1 LTSEAQEAFMA
12 DLIAQGEQLSQRWRR
27 VLPEGDPVTLG
38 RAPGI
43 WAVPWDPL
51 ISRHHADLV
60 WNGNQL
66 SVTQLSEAR
75 NPLFFRG
82 KPCDRLTLQPG
93 EHFVI
98 GDTSFTL
105 TVQRADVVADAPM
118 PVQQQAFSSQYLK
131 AIAFRNPDHRLEI
144 LSRLPEVIS
153 GATDDKELCVRL
165 VSMLLAGVPR
175 TETAAVVTTDPGAAQ
190 PGGDRRPEIAVLH
203 WDQRRVAH
211 EDFRPSQRLIL
222 EATRQGQSILHVWE
236 GAEPNAPQPFTARGN
251 FDWAFCT
258 PLPGPGSPAWALYLA
273 GRFQSDPTT
282 LPGSSDPSDLREDVK
297 FTELMATVAS
307 SLLEMRRL
315 QRRQTALSQFFSPV
329 VLNTLSV
336 EDPDLVLAPRQTEV
350 SVLFCDLR
358 GFSRE
363 SERSAG
369 NLLDLLD
376 RVSEALGVM
385 TYQILNEGGVVGDF
399 QGDAAMGFWGWPIK
413 SDDDV
418 LKTCRAALAIR
429 DKFEWA
435 ARQSAGSLAG
445 FNAGVGVATGQ
456 AVAGKIGTVDQ
467 VKVTVFGP
475 VVNLASCL
483 EGMTKVLHAP
493 ILLDEVTARAVRQQV
508 PPEVARIR
516 RIAKVS
522 PYGMEAAIEISE
534 LLPPEDQF
542 PQLSNQHLAV
552 GEKAL
557 DAFLAGDWAS
567 AYDLLRR
574 MPTEDRVSD
583 FLTVYIAQHNRSA
596 PPGWDG
602 AIRLSAK

>member
-1 LTSEAQEAFMA
+1 MA
-12 DLIAQGEQLSQRWRR
+12 DLIAQGERLSQRWRR
-27 VLPEGDPVTLG
+27 TLPEGDLVTLG
-38 RAPGI
+38 RAAGY
-43 WAVPWDPL
+43 WAATWDPL
-51 ISRHHADLV
+51 ISRRHAELV
-60 WNGNQL
+60 WNGSQL
-66 SVTQLSEAR
+66 TVTQISGTR

-82 KPCDRLTLQPG
+82 RPCDRLTLRPG

-105 TVQRADVVADAPM
+105 TVQRADVAVAVDVPM

-131 AIAFRNPDHRLEI
+131 EIAFRNPDHRLEI
-144 LSRLPEVIS
+144 LTRLPEVIS
-153 GATDDKELCVRL
+153 GATDDSELCVRL
-165 VSMLLAGVPR
+165 VSMLLAGVQR
-175 TETAAVVTTDPGAAQ
+175 TETAAVVTTDPGTAGSGTDQAAS
-190 PGGDRRPEIAVLH
+190 ITVLH
-203 WDQRRVAH
+203 WDQRRVA
-211 EDFRPSQRLIL
+211 EDDFRPSKRLIL
-222 EATRQGQSILHVWE
+222 EATRQGQSILHVWQ
-236 GAEPNAPQPFTARGN
+236 GTEPSAPQPFTARGN

-258 PLPGPGSPAWALYLA
+258 PLTSPGSSEWALYLA
-273 GRFQSDPTT
+273 GRFHSDPSTSPT
-282 LPGSSDPSDLREDVK
+282 SSDPSDLREDVK

-336 EDPDLVLAPRQTEV
+336 EDPELVLAPRQTEV

-363 SERSAG
+363 SERSAD

-413 SDDDV
+413 SEDDV

-429 DKFEWA
+429 DKFESA
-435 ARQSAGSLAG
+435 ARDSAGSLVG
-445 FNAGVGVATGQ
+445 FNAGVGIATGQ

-467 VKVTVFGP
+467 AKVTVFGP
-475 VVNLASCL
+475 VVNLASRL

-493 ILLDEVTARAVRQQV
+493 ILLDEVTAQAVRRFV
-508 PPEVARIR
+508 PTDIARVR
-516 RIAKVS
+516 RIARVC
-522 PYGMEAAIEISE
+522 PYGLDAALEVSE
-534 LLPPEDQF
+534 LLPPETSF
-542 PQLSNQHLAV
+542 PQLSDEHLV
-552 GEKAL
+552 TCETAL
-557 DAFLAGDWAS
+557 DAFLAGDWS
-567 AYDLLRR
+567 TAYDLLRR
-574 MPTEDRVSD
+574 MPTDDHVSD

-596 PPGWDG
+596 PEDWDG
-602 AIRLSAK
+602 AIRLSSK

>member
-1 LTSEAQEAFMA
+1 MA
-12 DLIAQGEQLSQRWRR
+12 DLIAQGEQLSHRWRR
-27 VLPEGDPVTLG
+27 VLPEGDPVALG
-38 RAPGI
+38 RAGN
-43 WAVPWDPL
+43 WAVAWDAL
-51 ISRHHADLV
+51 ISRNHAELV
-60 WNGNQL
+60 WDGSQL
-66 SVTQLSEAR
+66 TVRQATGAR

-82 KPCDRLTLQPG
+82 RPCDHLVLQPG

-98 GDTSFTL
+98 GETSFTL
-105 TVQRADVVADAPM
+105 TVQRADVAADAPM

-131 AIAFRNPDHRLEI
+131 EIAFRNPDHRLEI

-165 VSMLLAGVPR
+165 VSMLVAGVPR
-175 TETAAVVTTDPGAAQ
+175 TDTAAVVTTDPEAAEAGSE
-190 PGGDRRPEIAVLH
+190 PRTNITVLH
-203 WDQRRVAH
+203 WDQRRTAQ
-211 EDFRPSQRLIL
+211 EDFRPSERLIL

-236 GAEPNAPQPFTARGN
+236 GTEPNAPQPFTARGN

-258 PLPGPGSPAWALYLA
+258 PLHGPGGPEWALYLA
-273 GRFQSDPTT
+273 GRFQNDLAT

-297 FTELMATVAS
+297 FTELMATVVS

-336 EDPDLVLAPRQTEV
+336 EDPELVLAPRQTEV

-363 SERSAG
+363 SERSAD
-369 NLLDLLD
+369 NLLELLD
-376 RVSEALGVM
+376 RVSESLGVM

-413 SDDDV
+413 SEDDV

-429 DKFEWA
+429 HKFESA
-435 ARQSAGSLAG
+435 ARESAGSLAG
-445 FNAGVGVATGQ
+445 FNAGVGIATGQ

-475 VVNLASCL
+475 VVNLASRL

-493 ILLDEVTARAVRQQV
+493 ILLDETTAQAVRRLV
-508 PPEVARIR
+508 PPEVARVR
-516 RIAKVS
+516 RIAKLS
-522 PYGMEAAIEISE
+522 PYGMDAALEVSE
-534 LLPPEDQF
+534 LLPPEEQF
-542 PQLSNQHLAV
+542 PQLSDQHLATC
-552 GEKAL
+552 ETAL
-557 DAFLAGDWAS
+557 DAFLSGDWS
-567 AYDLLRR
+567 TAYDLLRR
-574 MPTEDRVSD
+574 MPTEDHVSD

-596 PPGWDG
+596 PADWDG
-602 AIRLSAK
+602 VIQLAAK

>member
-1 LTSEAQEAFMA
+1 MA

-27 VLPEGDPVTLG
+27 ALPERDPVTLG
-38 RAPGI
+38 RAAGN
-43 WAVPWDPL
+43 WAVPWDPH
-51 ISRHHADLV
+51 ISRRHAELL
-60 WNGNQL
+60 WNGSHL
-66 SVTQLSEAR
+66 TVTQLAGAR

-82 KPCDRLTLQPG
+82 RPCEHVTLQPG

-98 GDTSFTL
+98 GETSFTL
-105 TVQRADVVADAPM
+105 TVQRADVAADAPM

-131 AIAFRNPDHRLEI
+131 EIAFRNPDHRLEI

-153 GATDDKELCVRL
+153 GATDDRELCVRL

-175 TETAAVVTTDPGAAQ
+175 TDTAAVVTTQ
-190 PGGDRRPEIAVLH
+190 PGTAGVGGDPRTDITVLH
-203 WDQRRVAH
+203 WDQRRVVQ
-211 EDFRPSQRLIL
+211 EDFRPSERLIL
-222 EATRQGQSILHVWE
+222 EATRQRQSILHVWE
-236 GAEPNAPQPFTARGN
+236 GPEANVSQPFTARGN

-258 PLPGPGSPAWALYLA
+258 PLRSPGSPEWALYLA
-273 GRFQSDPTT
+273 GRFHNDPAA

-297 FTELMATVAS
+297 FTELVATVVS

-315 QRRQTALSQFFSPV
+315 QQRHTALSQFFSPV

-336 EDPDLVLAPRQTEV
+336 EDPELVLAPRQTEV

-363 SERSAG
+363 SQRSAD
-369 NLLDLLD
+369 NLLELLD

-385 TYQILNEGGVVGDF
+385 TNQILNEGGVVGDF

-413 SDDDV
+413 SEDDV

-429 DKFEWA
+429 DKFESA
-435 ARQSAGSLAG
+435 ARKSGSLLG
-445 FNAGVGVATGQ
+445 FNAGVGIATGQ

-475 VVNLASCL
+475 VVNLASRL

-493 ILLDEVTARAVRQQV
+493 ILLDEVTARAVRRLV
-508 PPEVARIR
+508 PAEVARVR
-516 RIAKVS
+516 RIARVF
-522 PYGMEAAIEISE
+522 PYGMDVAIEVSE
-534 LLPPEDQF
+534 LLPPEKRF
-542 PQLSNQHLAV
+542 PQLSNQHLATC
-552 GEKAL
+552 ETAL
-557 DAFLAGDWAS
+557 DAFLAGDWPA

-574 MPTEDRVSD
+574 MPTADRVSD
-583 FLTVYIAQHNRSA
+583 FLTVYIAQHNRTA
-596 PPGWDG
+596 PEDWDG
-602 AIRLSAK
+602 AIRLSSK

>member
-1 LTSEAQEAFMA
+1 MA

-27 VLPEGDPVTLG
+27 ALPEGDAVTLG
-38 RAPGI
+38 RATGF
-43 WAVPWDPL
+43 WTVTWDPL
-51 ISRHHADLV
+51 ISRRHAELI
-60 WNGNQL
+60 WKGGQL
-66 SVTQLSEAR
+66 TVTLLPEAR

-82 KPCDRLTLQPG
+82 RSCDRLALQPG

-105 TVQRADVVADAPM
+105 SVQRADVTADAPI

-131 AIAFRNPDHRLEI
+131 EIAFRNPDHRLEI
-144 LSRLPEVIS
+144 LSRLPEVIA
-153 GATDDKELCVRL
+153 GATDDNELCVRL

-175 TETAAVVTTDPGAAQ
+175 TETAAVVATGARATDPGSDECA
-190 PGGDRRPEIAVLH
+190 EISVLH
-203 WDQRRVAH
+203 WDQRRVVQ
-211 EDFRPSQRLIL
+211 EDFRPSERLIL
-222 EATRQGQSILHVWE
+222 EASRQGQSILHVWE
-236 GAEPNAPQPFTARGN
+236 GGEPNTPQPFTARGN
-251 FDWAFCT
+251 FDWAFCS
-258 PLPGPGSPAWALYLA
+258 PLQSPDSPNWALYLA
-273 GRFQSDPTT
+273 GRFQNDPAA
-282 LPGSSDPSDLREDVK
+282 LPNSSDPSDLREDVK
-297 FTELMATVAS
+297 FTELMATVVS

-369 NLLDLLD
+369 NLLHLLD

-385 TYQILNEGGVVGDF
+385 TNQILNEGGVVGDF

-413 SDDDV
+413 SEGNV
-418 LKTCRAALAIR
+418 LKTCRAALGIR
-429 DKFEWA
+429 DKFESA
-435 ARQSAGSLAG
+435 SRESAGSLAG
-445 FNAGVGVATGQ
+445 FNAGVGIATGQ

-475 VVNLASCL
+475 VVNLASRL

-493 ILLDEVTARAVRQQV
+493 ILLDEVTAQAVRSRV
-508 PPEVARIR
+508 PPEVARVR
-516 RIAKVS
+516 RIAKVC
-522 PYGMEAAIEISE
+522 PYGLDVALEVSE

-542 PQLSNQHLAV
+542 PQLSEEHLTIC
-552 GEKAL
+552 ETAL
-557 DAFLAGDWAS
+557 DAFLAGDWS
-567 AYDLLRR
+567 TAYDLLRR
-574 MPTEDRVSD
+574 MPTEDHVSD
-583 FLTVYIAQHNRSA
+583 FLTVYIAQHNRTVPA
-596 PPGWDG
+596 DWDG
-602 AIRLSAK
+602 TIRLASK

>member
-1 LTSEAQEAFMA
+1 MA

-27 VLPEGDPVTLG
+27 VLPEGVSVTLG
-38 RAPGI
+38 RSAGH
-43 WAVPWDPL
+43 WAVAWDSL
-51 ISRHHADLV
+51 ISRRHAELV
-60 WNGNQL
+60 WNGSNL
-66 SVTQLSEAR
+66 TVTQLSEAR

-82 KPCDRLTLQPG
+82 RPCTQVVLQPG

-98 GDTSFTL
+98 GETSFTL
-105 TVQRADVVADAPM
+105 TAQRADVVSDAPK

-131 AIAFRNPDHRLEI
+131 EIAFRNPDHRLEI

-153 GATDDKELCVRL
+153 GATDDSELCVRL

-175 TETAAVVTTDPGAAQ
+175 TETAAVVTSDPGATAE
-190 PGGDRRPEIAVLH
+190 GSHGRANITVLH
-203 WDQRRVAH
+203 WDQRRVVQ
-211 EDFRPSQRLIL
+211 EDFRPSERLIL
-222 EATRQGQSILHVWE
+222 EAIRQRQSILHVWE
-236 GAEPNAPQPFTARGN
+236 GAEPSVSQPFTARGN

-258 PLPGPGSPAWALYLA
+258 PLLGNGSPEWALYLA
-273 GRFQSDPTT
+273 GRFHSDPANM
-282 LPGSSDPSDLREDVK
+282 PASSDPSDLREDVK
-297 FTELMATVAS
+297 FTELMATVVS

-336 EDPDLVLAPRQTEV
+336 EDPELVLAPRQTEV

-429 DKFEWA
+429 DRFESA
-435 ARQSAGSLAG
+435 ARESGSLVG
-445 FNAGVGVATGQ
+445 FNAGVGIATGQ

-475 VVNLASCL
+475 VVNLASRL

-493 ILLDEVTARAVRQQV
+493 ILLDEATAQAIRLLV
-508 PPEVARIR
+508 PRDVARVR
-516 RIAKVS
+516 RIARVY
-522 PYGMEAAIEISE
+522 PYGMDAALEVSE
-534 LLPPEDQF
+534 LLPPVERF
-542 PQLSNQHLAV
+542 PQLSDEHLDTC
-552 GEKAL
+552 ETAL
-557 DAFLAGDWAS
+557 DAFLAGDWLT

-574 MPTEDRVSD
+574 MPTEDHVSD

-596 PPGWDG
+596 PENWDG
-602 AIRLSAK
+602 VIRLSSK